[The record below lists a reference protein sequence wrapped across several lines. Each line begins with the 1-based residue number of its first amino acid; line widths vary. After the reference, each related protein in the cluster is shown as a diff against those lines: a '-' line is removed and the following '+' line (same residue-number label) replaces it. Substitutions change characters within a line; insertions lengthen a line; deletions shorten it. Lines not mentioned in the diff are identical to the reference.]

1 MRRLLTVTALLIMP
15 VISACSNS
23 GNERTAEDSKVTE
36 TRMDDID
43 KIEGTISDEMIDT
56 TESTQPAPLAGKE
69 AEADKDEKSDSSK

>member
-1 MRRLLTVTALLIMP
+1 MRRLLTVTALLILP
-15 VISACSNS
+15 AISACSNS
-23 GNERTAEDSKVTE
+23 DTKTAEDSKVTE

-69 AEADKDEKSDSSK
+69 AEADKDDKEEGAK

>member
-1 MRRLLTVTALLIMP
+1 MRRLLTVAALLILPM
-15 VISACSNS
+15 ISACSNS
-23 GNERTAEDSKVTE
+23 GTETTEDSKVTE

-69 AEADKDEKSDSSK
+69 AEADKDDKEEGAK